1 MLKRILFATDFSEY
15 NLKILKYLPEFK
27 ELDTEEVVI
36 VRVIN
41 LNRVIGAAGGINLDE
56 YIEVHQRE
64 AKEKMKE
71 IADKIEK
78 MGFKPIPILPCPAG
92 DPVNEI
98 LKSAKDYNVDLI
110 LTGARGRSIK
120 KILVGSVSEGVVRN
134 TDRPVMVFKYGV
146 EKDVFKRLLYAH
158 DFSQHAE
165 KAMDYVKFIASRIN
179 SEIILVHV
187 IEKKEIF
194 EKSKIEEIESKLKDF
209 NVKTVIGYGTPYKEI
224 LRIAKEE
231 GATSIFIGSKGVNG
245 IFGSTTDGIVRYSNI
260 PVFVSV
266 WSAHSAYQEIF
277 IFKFIFKNLNNFR

>member
-27 ELDTEEVVI
+27 ELGTEEVVI

-98 LKSAKDYNVDLI
+98 LKSARDYNVDLI

-120 KILVGSVSEGVVRN
+120 KILLGSVSEGVVKN
-134 TDRPVMVFKYGV
+134 ADRPVMVFKYGV
-146 EKDVFKRLLYAH
+146 EKNIFKRLLYAH
-158 DFSQHAE
+158 DFSEHAE
-165 KAMDYVKFIASRIN
+165 KVMDYVKFIASKIN

-187 IEKKEIF
+187 IEKREIF

-209 NVKTVIGYGTPYKEI
+209 NVKTVIGYGTPHKEI
-224 LRIAKEE
+224 LRIAREE
-231 GATSIFIGSKGVNG
+231 GATSIFVGSKGVSG
-245 IFGSTTDGIVRYSNI
+245 IFGSTTDAIVRYSNI

-266 WSAHSAYQEIF
+266 
-277 IFKFIFKNLNNFR
+277 